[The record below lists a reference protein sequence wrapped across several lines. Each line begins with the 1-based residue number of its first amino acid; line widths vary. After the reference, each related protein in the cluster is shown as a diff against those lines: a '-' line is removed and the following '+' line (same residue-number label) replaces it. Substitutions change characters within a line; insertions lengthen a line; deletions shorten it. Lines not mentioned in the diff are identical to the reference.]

1 MTYIVTM
8 ETTIQISK
16 DLLERLKQMK
26 IHEKESYEDLI
37 WDLVEDRMEF
47 SEETKKAIEE
57 YEKDIKE
64 GNFDKFTSL
73 EEIKKG
79 LN

>member
-1 MTYIVTM
+1 M

-26 IHEKESYEDLI
+26 IHSKESYENLI
-37 WDLVEDRMEF
+37 WDLIEDRMEF
-47 SEETKKAIEE
+47 SEETKKAIAE
-57 YEKDIKE
+57 YEKDIKA

-73 EEIKKG
+73 EDIKKEMG
-79 LN
+79 

>member
-1 MTYIVTM
+1 M

-16 DLLERLKQMK
+16 ELLEKLKQMK
-26 IHEKESYEDLI
+26 IHEKESYETLI

-47 SEETKKAIEE
+47 SEETKKAIED
-57 YEKDIKE
+57 YEKDMKE
-64 GNFDKFTSL
+64 NNFDKFTSL
-73 EEIKKG
+73 EDIKKE